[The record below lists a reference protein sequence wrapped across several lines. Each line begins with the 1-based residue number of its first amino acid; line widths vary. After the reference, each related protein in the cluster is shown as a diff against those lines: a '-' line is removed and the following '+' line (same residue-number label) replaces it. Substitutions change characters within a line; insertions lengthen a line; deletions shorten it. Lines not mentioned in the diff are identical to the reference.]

1 MDGITFEQF
10 NAVFGDLKKSQE
22 TQTRTLASIQNIV
35 SEKIANVSEHLVAL
49 TSSINSLAKSA
60 STKQAP
66 STKASAVNN
75 NQQGSTDK
83 INKTITNS
91 FKALTSSFLTREGK
105 LQADR
110 KPAILERRN
119 ITTEGMPTR
128 AEKQIIRLLGDT
140 NSKTAA
146 LLKEVHTQ
154 KTGTESGGGGLFKF
168 LSPFL
173 LLFGGI
179 AALSYGAMKLPG
191 VGKLFQEIKSGGI
204 KQTLVG
210 LINKIKPQDKSITQW
225 LRGLPLVGRFFD
237 VYDGVM
243 ELTKGN
249 WKQGLKHLAFAI
261 PGAELLAEIIAGKG
275 AKAKVLAPGGATD
288 TLKGVSLKGIWSN
301 IQMLVGDAFAGIS
314 TTFKELRE
322 IFGLVTSGDQTKM
335 VDGFS
340 KLAQYFPMLSPVAE
354 VFKTFTGDVFKSSFA
369 KTAQKN
375 LGVNN
380 VKFGDVVKVALD
392 NVYEKISNV
401 FKTIGSVF
409 GVAMEVVGSLGDVFS
424 GDYSKQ
430 SAALNKLDK
439 ISPGT
444 SSMLRQIL
452 TITDEFNN
460 LGITDQTSFT
470 DKMIILAKAGLKG
483 ATAKSTRYSR
493 SETLSNEAV
502 RIGQSAETEMDP
514 TKRIEMRKNAA
525 EMQLESTQIESTNI
539 TKRVKELSAKRE
551 ATIQELMAEN
561 KATRAAVENF
571 DKIFDIDK
579 QLENTVLPLQA
590 INTKMRLVNEE
601 LARLDN
607 TAKLNAVPGNFSA
620 KKQPFTLGGI
630 PQSLN
635 QTGIDATD
643 IQQTLGNRPIDI
655 SAASQTQIPT
665 VAPDTS
671 VGDALQSLPFDEL
684 SNLKYM
690 PIMAQILKDQN
701 KLITDLIRVNEEQP
715 APNFTSINGGPNI
728 SVGTSNNS
736 KGEYRRGAF

>member
-10 NAVFGDLKKSQE
+10 NVVFGDLKKSQE

-35 SEKIANVSEHLVAL
+35 SEKIANVSDHLVAL
-49 TSSINSLAKSA
+49 KTSIDNLAKST
-60 STKQAP
+60 STKQTP
-66 STKASAVNN
+66 SVKASAVNN
-75 NQQGSTDK
+75 NQQSSTDK
-83 INKTITNS
+83 INKTISNS

-119 ITTEGMPTR
+119 ITTEGMPTK
-128 AEKQIIRLLGDT
+128 AEKQIIRLLSDT

-249 WKQGLKHLAFAI
+249 WKQGLKYLAFAI
-261 PGAELLAEIIAGKG
+261 PGAEFLAEIIAGRG
-275 AKAKVLAPGGATD
+275 AKEKILKPGGATE

-301 IQMLVGDAFAGIS
+301 IQERVSTAFKDIS
-314 TTFKELRE
+314 TAFGEIKE

-354 VFKTFTGDVFKSSFA
+354 VFKTFTGDVFNSSFA
-369 KTAQKN
+369 KTAQEN

-392 NVYEKISNV
+392 NVYEKVGNV

-409 GVAMEVVGSLGDVFS
+409 GVAMEVVGSLGDIFS

-439 ISPGT
+439 VSPGT

-452 TITDEFNN
+452 TITDEFNS

-470 DKMIILAKAGLKG
+470 DKMFILARAGLQGPK
-483 ATAKSTRYSR
+483 AKSDRFTAVK
-493 SETLSNEAV
+493 TLTQE
-502 RIGQSAETEMDP
+502 SADVLNKSAKSSDP
-514 TKRIEMRKNAA
+514 VQQAKLN
-525 EMQLESTQIESTNI
+525 
-539 TKRVKELSAKRE
+539 KRE
-551 ATIQELMAEN
+551 AELSIESGKAAMESIIPRRDAAKEKVKRLQEDYE
-561 KATRAAVENF
+561 KAKLGVSGASTNDWQVTDA
-571 DKIFDIDK
+571 KK
-579 QLENTVLPLQA
+579 
-590 INTKMRLVNEE
+590 E
-601 LARLDN
+601 LAKLEDDADIATKRMEYAQKRLDN
-607 TAKLNAVPGNFSA
+607 MAKLDAVS
-620 KKQPFTLGGI
+620 KSIQLTSVPFTLGGI
-630 PQSLN
+630 PQSLD
-635 QTGIDATD
+635 QPGIDATD
-643 IQQTLGNRPIDI
+643 IQQTLGSRPIDI
-655 SAASQTQIPT
+655 SATSQTQIPT
-665 VAPDTS
+665 MVPDTS

-728 SVGTSNNS
+728 SVGTNSSS